1 MEIRMT
7 FNEKS
12 RWIALLSNLAL
23 WGWYFVTVGR
33 ALAAGAPDERY
44 LLAMTIPVVIWLTII
59 TVVAHIVVAVLN
71 PGEVRTA
78 LDERERKIAADATR
92 IAYGLLCVG
101 IFGVIVGSAFL
112 WNTFFVVNAILFAF
126 ILAESTRYTLEI
138 AAYRRMA
145 A

>member
-1 MEIRMT
+1 MT

-12 RWIALLSNLAL
+12 RWIALLSNLGV

-44 LLAMTIPVVIWLTII
+44 LLAMTIPVVILLTII
-59 TVVAHIVVAVLN
+59 TVVAHVVVAMLN
-71 PGEVRTA
+71 PRDVRTD

-92 IAYGLLCVG
+92 WAYSLLCIG

-112 WNTFFVVNAILFAF
+112 WNTFFVVNALLFVF
-126 ILAESTRYTLEI
+126 IAAESTRYALEL

-145 A
+145 V

>member
-1 MEIRMT
+1 MT

-12 RWIALLSNLAL
+12 RWIALVANLGA
-23 WGWYFVTVGR
+23 WGWYFVTVAR
-33 ALAAGAPDERY
+33 ALAAGAPDEPY
-44 LLAMTIPVVIWLTII
+44 LLALTIPVVIWLTIV

-71 PGEVRTA
+71 PREARTG
-78 LDERERKIAADATR
+78 LDERERKIAADAAR
-92 IAYGLLCVG
+92 SAYALLSVG

-112 WNTFFVVNAILFAF
+112 WNTFFVVNALLFAF
-126 ILAESTRYTLEI
+126 LAAESARYALEL

>member
-1 MEIRMT
+1 MT

-12 RWIALLSNLAL
+12 RWIALLANLGG
-23 WGWYFVTVGR
+23 WGWYFTTVGR

-44 LLAMTIPVVIWLTII
+44 LLALTVPVVIWLTIV

-71 PGEVRTA
+71 PKEAQTR
-78 LDERERKIAADATR
+78 LDERERMIAGEAAR
-92 IAYGLLCVG
+92 KAYALLSVG
-101 IFGVIVGSAFL
+101 IFAVIVGSAFY
-112 WNTFFVVNAILFAF
+112 WRTFFVVNALLFVF
-126 ILAESTRYTLEI
+126 ILSESVRYGLEL